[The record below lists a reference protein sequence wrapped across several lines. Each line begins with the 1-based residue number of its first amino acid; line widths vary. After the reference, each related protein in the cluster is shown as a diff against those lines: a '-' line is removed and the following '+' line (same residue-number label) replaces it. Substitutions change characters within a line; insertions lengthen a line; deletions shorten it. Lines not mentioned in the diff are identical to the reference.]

1 MTIKFMLLADTK
13 PYLLNQFKGQIF
25 TIIKSLHHSYFHNG
39 PQKAMIV
46 KKPYGVLPCLGG
58 NDMTFSHI
66 RNVHKNFAFIC
77 SLSLELVVH
86 AFLDITYRHHL
97 TLRHTETFCAGLY
110 LEMFLLHFHS
120 HFWVELDVLKIQ
132 FIILSMVKNLNPLLI
147 IYIVILYNHLKTQIF
162 QT

>member
-1 MTIKFMLLADTK
+1 
-13 PYLLNQFKGQIF
+13 
-25 TIIKSLHHSYFHNG
+25 
-39 PQKAMIV
+39 MIV

-132 FIILSMVKNLNPLLI
+132 FIILSMVKGVFSCVNNIHCYLIQSFKNTNLSNVNFEVEWDKTDELKTL
-147 IYIVILYNHLKTQIF
+147 YDLMLIVIML
-162 QT
+162 